1 MQKRIS
7 ALIALSALS
16 AALAIG
22 QLAFPT
28 AASAQVRVTSDQTVG
43 GFVNP
48 ESVGCDTRAKV
59 LYVSNFGS
67 PKLDPALKDGMG
79 YISKVGLDGK
89 VIEKQFL
96 PAAGGEKLN
105 KPKGIWI
112 RGDRLWVTDIDVVW
126 IFDLKTKKGRKAA
139 LPGVVFANDPA
150 VMNNALYVSDNRSDQ
165 LVKVEPADFLK
176 LKGEPKVTS
185 VFKGVG
191 VSPNGVYP
199 SRTGMLLMV
208 GFVAPD
214 KPRGI
219 YALGVSGQIKTLS
232 EPIGRLDGLYEMA
245 DGSLLATDWNSGS
258 LFHWTEN
265 DGMRKLAEGFK
276 GPADFCVMPQAG
288 GLTVVVPDLVQSQL
302 RFIQLRK

>member
-1 MQKRIS
+1 MNHKTRT
-7 ALIALSALS
+7 LLALS
-16 AALAIG
+16 AALTMSQIVLIPAS
-22 QLAFPT
+22 
-28 AASAQVRVTSDQTVG
+28 SAQTMRVTSDQTVG

-48 ESVGCDTRAKV
+48 ESVGCDIKGKM
-59 LYVSNFGS
+59 LYVGNFGS

-89 VIEKQFL
+89 VIEQKFL

-126 IFDLKTKKGRKAA
+126 VFDLKTKKGRKAA

-150 VMNNALYVSDNRSDQ
+150 VMGNALYVSDNRSDQ
-165 LVKVEPADFLK
+165 LVKVVPADFLHS
-176 LKGEPKVTS
+176 KGEPKVTS
-185 VFKGVG
+185 LFKGAG
-191 VSPNGVYP
+191 VSPNGLYP
-199 SRTGMLLMV
+199 QRDGMLLMV

-219 YALGVSGQIKTLS
+219 FALGVSGQVKQLS
-232 EPIGRLDGLYEMA
+232 DPIGRLDGVYEMA
-245 DGSLLATDWNSGS
+245 DGSILATDWNTGS
-258 LFHWTEN
+258 LFQWTEKG
-265 DGMRKLAEGFK
+265 GMHKLAVGFK

-288 GLTVVVPDLVQSQL
+288 GLTVVVPDLVQSHL